1 MKIEDLNHDG
11 WPDVLV
17 ANDSVAQQLFLNR
30 SGERFDEVA
39 LASGMAYDEDGSTY
53 AGMGIDAAD
62 VDGDN
67 QPDVFI
73 NALARQGYWLYK
85 RRRESAV

>member
-1 MKIEDLNHDG
+1 MDG
-11 WPDVLV
+11 RTFWSPTIPF
-17 ANDSVAQQLFLNR
+17 AQQLFLNR

-39 LASGMAYDEDGSTY
+39 LASGMAYDENGNTY

-67 QPDVFI
+67 QPDVFDQCSRTSGI
-73 NALARQGYWLYK
+73 LVVQE
-85 RRRESAV
+85 RRESAI